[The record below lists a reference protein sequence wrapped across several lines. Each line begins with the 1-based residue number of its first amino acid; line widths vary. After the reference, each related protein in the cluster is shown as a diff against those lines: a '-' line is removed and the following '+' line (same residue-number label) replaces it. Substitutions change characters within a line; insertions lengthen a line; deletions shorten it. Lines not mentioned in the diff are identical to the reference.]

1 MVMLDVLRLLIAVI
15 VAFFAGKLISRLR
28 LPSILG
34 WLITGMVLGPHALGL
49 LNNNVLD
56 SGWFEYFGMYRR
68 FDDWNRAYLEQA

>member
-34 WLITGMVLGPHALGL
+34 WLITGMVLGPHALGFSTTMCWTADGL
-49 LNNNVLD
+49 MCWKVFWNVP
-56 SGWFEYFGMYRR
+56 SV
-68 FDDWNRAYLEQA
+68 

>member
-34 WLITGMVLGPHALGL
+34 WLITGMG
-49 LNNNVLD
+49 
-56 SGWFEYFGMYRR
+56 F
-68 FDDWNRAYLEQA
+68 RAARAGASQQQCAGQRMV